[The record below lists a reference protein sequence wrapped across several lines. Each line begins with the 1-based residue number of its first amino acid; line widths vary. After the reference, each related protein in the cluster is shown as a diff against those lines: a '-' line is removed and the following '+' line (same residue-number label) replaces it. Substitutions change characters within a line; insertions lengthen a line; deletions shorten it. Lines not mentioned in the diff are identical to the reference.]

1 MRVGPMSEIK
11 IEGRQLRKYLK
22 YVFKFKN
29 TQKLV
34 LLFGVIISAWRVIF
48 ALFIVAGIGSDDAYI
63 ICKVWDRTKKENSH
77 LTKSDLVRLVIKH
90 SAVAVFVTTL
100 TTVAAFLS
108 SYWSSVTAVRCFR

>member
-1 MRVGPMSEIK
+1 MMAELKRK
-11 IEGRQLRKYLK
+11 IFSTRF
-22 YVFKFKN
+22 V
-29 TQKLV
+29 T
-34 LLFGVIISAWRVIF
+34 
-48 ALFIVAGIGSDDAYI
+48 GIGSDDAYI

-77 LTKSDLVRLVIKH
+77 LSKLDLVRLVIKH